1 VISIDV
7 EYETPEDLPVNNS
20 EIQFYCNAVLANQGT
35 DGGHAT
41 IIFTSDEF
49 LRKMK
54 KKYFNIDVY
63 TDVITFNL
71 EEMDKPL
78 DGEIYISAQ
87 RAGENAKKYGVAWK
101 DEIIRLII
109 HGSLHLLG
117 YDDRTEDEKEIMTSL
132 ENKYISIPFSGI
144 FR

>member
-1 VISIDV
+1 MISIDV

-20 EIQFYCNAVLANQGT
+20 EIQFYCDTVLENQGT
-35 DGGHAT
+35 ASGHVT

-71 EEMDKPL
+71 EDSDEPL

-87 RAGENAKKYGVAWK
+87 RAEDNAKQFGIDWK
-101 DEIIRLII
+101 DEIIRLVI

-117 YDDRTEDEKEIMTSL
+117 FDDGTDDEKDIMTSL